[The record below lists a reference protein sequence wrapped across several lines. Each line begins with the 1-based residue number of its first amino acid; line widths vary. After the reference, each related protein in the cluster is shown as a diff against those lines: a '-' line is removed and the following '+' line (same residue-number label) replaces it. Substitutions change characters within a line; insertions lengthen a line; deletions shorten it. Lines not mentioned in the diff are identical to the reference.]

1 MHHIKH
7 KFDLSLIFI
16 FEYEMVIPKRQPTST
31 DQKIKVLNTCLIT
44 SFMFMI

>member
-7 KFDLSLIFI
+7 KFDMSLIFI
-16 FEYEMVIPKRQPTST
+16 FEYEMVIPRQPTSI
-31 DQKIKVLNTCLIT
+31 DEKIKVLNTFFFT